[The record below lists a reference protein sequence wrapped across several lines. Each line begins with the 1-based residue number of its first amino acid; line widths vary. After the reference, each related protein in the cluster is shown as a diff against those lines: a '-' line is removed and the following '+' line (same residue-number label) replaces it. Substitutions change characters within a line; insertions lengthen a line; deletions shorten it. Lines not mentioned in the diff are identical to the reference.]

1 MLILRETFMAI
12 RRTPL
17 MSAMTAFVIAVAL
30 AVIGVFGI
38 IIIRANDVLTEFR
51 SNQTIEAYFNT
62 DLSSADAQAI
72 ADRDIK
78 PLSEITSYTFISR
91 EEALADYEKHSG
103 EDVVAALGYNPLP
116 AGIRLTMN
124 DLTSESAKQAESTFA
139 KTQGIE
145 KVSIDHKTLEELE
158 NRQSGLMTLAIA
170 IGGLLLLVALVV
182 VAATVRLAMHARREA
197 VRTMRLLGATRTTIV
212 TPFILEGM
220 FAGAMGAILGIAL
233 AHAIVTY
240 GLPMLI
246 PEMQMTFTM
255 RQEYIVLAGAIA
267 LTGVFLATLSSSVT
281 AFSLIRKT
289 R

>member
-62 DLSSADAQAI
+62 DLSSAEAQAI
-72 ADRDIK
+72 AERDIK
-78 PLSEITSYTFISR
+78 PLSGITSYTFISR
-91 EEALADYEKHSG
+91 EEALIDYEKHSG
-103 EDVVAALGYNPLP
+103 EDVTAALGYNPLP
-116 AGIRLTMN
+116 AGIRVKMDN
-124 DLTSESAKQAESTFA
+124 LTSESARRTESRF
-139 KTQGIE
+139 TQTEGIE

-240 GLPMLI
+240 GLPMLM
-246 PEMQMTFTM
+246 PEMQMTLTM